1 MTPLGQKI
9 RAFRAE
15 RGLTLTRMAAALG
28 VSAAYLSALEHGK
41 RGVPRS
47 GFLELVN
54 ACLNL
59 GSDEAEELRRLAG
72 ISDPRV
78 VLDTAGLSPKATEL
92 ANLLAENIEEMDED
106 TLDWVI
112 AEVRLRMGA
121 RPEGPT
127 H

>member
-1 MTPLGQKI
+1 VTPLGQRI
-9 RAFRAE
+9 RELRADH
-15 RGLTLTRMAAALG
+15 GLTLARMATALG

-59 GSDEAEELRRLAG
+59 GSEEAEDLRRLAN

-78 VLDTAGLSPKATEL
+78 VLDTGGLSPKATEL
-92 ANLLAENIEEMDED
+92 ANRLAARLGELDDSRIDALLAE
-106 TLDWVI
+106 
-112 AEVRLRMGA
+112 LRDV
-121 RPEGPT
+121 EGPAG
-127 H
+127 

>member
-78 VLDTAGLSPKATEL
+78 VLDPAGLSPKATEL
-92 ANLLAENIEEMDED
+92 ANLLA
-106 TLDWVI
+106 
-112 AEVRLRMGA
+112 VRLGELDDSRIDA
-121 RPEGPT
+121 LLAELREVEGPAG
-127 H
+127 

>member
-92 ANLLAENIEEMDED
+92 ANLLA
-106 TLDWVI
+106 
-112 AEVRLRMGA
+112 VRLGELDDSRIDA
-121 RPEGPT
+121 LLAELREVEGPAG
-127 H
+127 